1 MDCPVCNSS
10 GIAEES
16 KKCPHCSAD
25 FEALQLTKKIER
37 TGKNRLLL
45 GWIATI
51 LFFLVLIALVVFF
64 VITPKANQA
73 MEHESQEETQL
84 KIEIDKVKK
93 QNESLLAK
101 NKELNS
107 QLNKKVEEKA
117 KREKTYVVE
126 SGETLFS
133 IARKVLGNGYKYQDI
148 AKDNNISNP
157 DILTSGQKLII
168 YY

>member
-1 MDCPVCNSS
+1 MECPVCNSP
-10 GIAEES
+10 GLADEL
-16 KKCPHCSAD
+16 KKCPQCSAD
-25 FEALQLTKKIER
+25 FEAFQLTKKIEQ
-37 TGKNRLLL
+37 TGKNRLLF
-45 GWIATI
+45 GWIAAI

-64 VITPKANQA
+64 VITPKADQPS
-73 MEHESQEETQL
+73 EQEAQEVVLL
-84 KIEIDKVKK
+84 KADFDKVKK

-101 NKELNS
+101 NNELTA

-126 SGETLFS
+126 SGETLFI

-148 AKDNNISNP
+148 AKDNNISDP
-157 DILTSGQKLII
+157 DIITTGQKLVI

>member
-10 GIAEES
+10 GIADES
-16 KKCPHCSAD
+16 KKCPHCNAD
-25 FEALQLTKKIER
+25 FKAFQLTKKIEQ
-37 TGKNRLLL
+37 TGKNRLLF
-45 GWIATI
+45 GWIAAI
-51 LFFLVLIALVVFF
+51 LFFLVLIALIVFF
-64 VITPKANQA
+64 VITPQA
-73 MEHESQEETQL
+73 DQPSEKETQEVALL
-84 KIEIDKVKK
+84 KAEFDKVKK

-101 NKELNS
+101 NNELTT

-126 SGETLFS
+126 SGETLFT

-148 AKDNNISNP
+148 AKDNNISDP
-157 DILTSGQKLII
+157 DIITTGQKLVI